1 MAVKA
6 KVPGT
11 NKVLTLEEGKDYT
24 VKYEFA
30 NNNTQVKA
38 TVTLKANGNFDNANS
53 INLVKTVDITKATL
67 KAENIKLRETS
78 FTYNGQKTV
87 IIRISPH
94 IHILIQTM

>member
-1 MAVKA
+1 MGLAVKA

-53 INLVKTVDITKATL
+53 INLVK
-67 KAENIKLRETS
+67 
-78 FTYNGQKTV
+78 Q
-87 IIRISPH
+87 
-94 IHILIQTM
+94 LI